1 MLLPSSGASFDAEN
15 RVHFS
20 ARCARRGRKPEL
32 TRDCDPLTATTKSP
46 IELRRTRSI
55 EGVTPA
61 DRILHGVLVFS
72 VKAINE
78 IGRRRGREIRTWA
91 KESGS

>member
-1 MLLPSSGASFDAEN
+1 MRGN
-15 RVHFS
+15 TRH
-20 ARCARRGRKPEL
+20 GRKPEL
-32 TRDCDPLTATTKSP
+32 TPDCDPLTATAKPP
-46 IELRRTRSI
+46 IELRRTRFI

-61 DRILHGVLVFS
+61 DRTLHGVLVFS
-72 VKAINE
+72 VKAINK

>member
-1 MLLPSSGASFDAEN
+1 
-15 RVHFS
+15 
-20 ARCARRGRKPEL
+20 
-32 TRDCDPLTATTKSP
+32 LTATTKP
-46 IELRRTRSI
+46 LIALRCTRSI

-61 DRILHGVLVFS
+61 DQILHGVLVFS